1 MSLMKSLWFVG
12 NGQMELREIPVP
24 APKENE
30 YLIKVIS
37 TGICGSDFEG
47 YLGKTG
53 RRTPP
58 MIMGHEFSGVIEKAP
73 EGGKYGEGETVTVF
87 PKVFCGECEYCKE
100 GLENVCPNG
109 ICLGCM
115 SLNGS
120 MCEYIT
126 TEEKYIFPFK
136 NVSFDAAAMTEPLAV
151 AYRSV
156 FKITDEE
163 IKKSKNIIVI
173 GAGTI
178 GLLALILL
186 KYRGAENVIVSD
198 ATPSRLE
205 KAREL
210 GASHTINPREMD
222 FETAV
227 LEATG
232 GKLCDISIEAVGIT
246 PTAENSLDAL
256 RIGGT
261 AIWIGNAQK
270 IIQIDMQKVVTRE
283 LSIRGNYVYS
293 YKEFG
298 ECVRLIESGKVK
310 LEPLMTNRY
319 RLEDG
324 VQAFKDL
331 ESNKDGRMLK
341 VFLEN
346 EQ

>member
-12 NGQMELREIPVP
+12 DGQMELREIEIPVP
-24 APKENE
+24 GPGE
-30 YLIKVIS
+30 YLIRVVS

-73 EGGKYGEGETVTVF
+73 DGGKYSKGQTVTVF
-87 PKVFCGECEYCKE
+87 PKQFCGECEFCRE
-100 GLENVCPNG
+100 GLENLCPNG
-109 ICLGCM
+109 ICLGCLD
-115 SLNGS
+115 LNGS
-120 MCEYIT
+120 MCEYIKC
-126 TEEKYIFPFK
+126 EEKYIFPFK
-136 NVSFDAAAMTEPLAV
+136 DVSFDEAAMTEPLAV

-156 FKITDEE
+156 FKLTDEE
-163 IKKSKNIIVI
+163 IRNSENIIVI

-186 KYRGAENVIVSD
+186 KYRGAKNVIVSD
-198 ATPSRLE
+198 ATPFRLE
-205 KAREL
+205 KAKEL
-210 GASHTINPREMD
+210 GASHTINPRTED
-222 FETAV
+222 FA
-227 LEATG
+227 EAIKKATNG
-232 GKLCDISIEAVGIT
+232 RLCDISIEAVGIT

-261 AIWIGNAQK
+261 AVWIGNAQK
-270 IIQIDMQKVVTRE
+270 IIEINMQKIVTRE

-298 ECVRLIESGKVK
+298 ECVRLLESGKLNLK
-310 LEPLMTNRY
+310 PLMTDRY
-319 RLEDG
+319 SLSDG
-324 VQAFKDL
+324 VNAFKAL
-331 ESNKDGRMLK
+331 ESNKEGKMLK

-346 EQ
+346 E

>member
-12 NGQMELREIPVP
+12 NGQMELREVPIPVP
-24 APKENE
+24 KKNE

-58 MIMGHEFSGVIEKAP
+58 MIMGHEFSGVIAKAP

-120 MCEYIT
+120 M
-126 TEEKYIFPFK
+126 
-136 NVSFDAAAMTEPLAV
+136 SV

-222 FETAV
+222 FEKAV

-256 RIGGT
+256 RIGGS